1 MSKNRIKQAIALL
14 LALVLIMGGIT
25 FDPAQAAAAAGN
37 TIEVRDAYYII
48 LPTDNK
54 TAEYVKPAKKT
65 CTSAHIPD
73 TVRIG
78 GKDYKVV
85 SIKAGAFKGNRELIK
100 VSIGKNVKTIGKKAF
115 YGCKSLSKL
124 SIFSKNLTSKTVAKD
139 AFKGISTKG
148 WAVVPESRVSKYKK
162 LVGSCGASVKK
173 WDFKFVSK
181 ELQDK
186 TTWDNYE
193 QGEPLPEPEII
204 QCGFFN
210 STKQHEID
218 RSTKSDGISLY
229 VKTVPDVRL
238 FGNWEKE
245 GTYDLL
251 YHCNICGRNC
261 DWVMNV
267 EHISLMDCDYWHTS
281 ASKRPYNGWFFYP
294 DDDPLKVT
302 YEFVL
307 PDGLIYKESS
317 LKVWVLNAALTYVNR
332 MEYCDVQVSGNRI
345 TVTVDDLKSE
355 PFYHS
360 FNKEGYDRNP
370 DHYDDEYENTP
381 DEEKPTDVVPAL
393 QMNLQVKFSDSPQ
406 PDNPITATVT
416 YEYKNETKTFAFDT
430 LMVHC
435 KTYKY

>member
-1 MSKNRIKQAIALL
+1 MLKNRVKQAIALL
-14 LALVLIMGGIT
+14 LALALALGGIAL
-25 FDPAQAAAAAGN
+25 DPTPAAAAGN
-37 TIEVRDAYYII
+37 TVTIGSDSVYTI
-48 LPTDNK
+48 LSDGNRTV
-54 TAEYVKPAKKT
+54 EYVKPAKKS

-73 TVRIG
+73 TVKIG
-78 GKDYKVV
+78 GQDYKVV

-193 QGEPLPEPEII
+193 QGEPLPEPQVIK
-204 QCGFFN
+204 CGFYN

-229 VKTVPDVRL
+229 VMTAPDVRL

-245 GTYDLL
+245 GTYDTV
-251 YHCNICGRNC
+251 YHCNICGRNF
-261 DWVMNV
+261 DPVMGTK
-267 EHISLMDCDYWHTS
+267 HISLMDCDYWYTS
-281 ASKRPYNGWFFYP
+281 ASRRSYNGWFFYP

-307 PDGLIYKESS
+307 PDGLVYKEGS
-317 LKVWVLNAALTYVNR
+317 LKVWGNTAALASVNR
-332 MEYCDVQVSGNRI
+332 AEDCDVQVSGNRI

-381 DEEKPTDVVPAL
+381 DEEKPTDVVPSL
-393 QMNLQVKFSDSPQ
+393 QMNLQVKFNDSPQ
-406 PDNPITATVT
+406 PDNPITATAT
-416 YEYKNETKTFAFDT
+416 YEYKGETKTFAFDT